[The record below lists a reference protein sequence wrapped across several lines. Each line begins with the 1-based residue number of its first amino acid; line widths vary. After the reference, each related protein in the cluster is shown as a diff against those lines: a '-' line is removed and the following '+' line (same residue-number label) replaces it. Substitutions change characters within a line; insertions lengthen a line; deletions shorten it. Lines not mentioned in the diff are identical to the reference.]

1 MQPGS
6 QVPSQ
11 SPHAIPLDPVQPM
24 QFPPQPGNGNLSH
37 TTHSSGQYLQSNPVQ
52 YPAQQA
58 QFIPQHQQTNVA
70 CHAHQP
76 TYNPAQP
83 VPASYHVQSTNF
95 QPSPAAM
102 QYVPVHQTHATM
114 VVPLQQTAPV
124 IVVQSQPRVTTV
136 GTEAWT
142 TGLFDCMDD
151 PTNALVTC
159 CVPCLTFGQ
168 VAEIVDNGH
177 TSCGTS
183 ALVYGA
189 IACLIGCPFLI
200 SCTYRT
206 KLRSRYGLVESPAP
220 DWVVHCLCDFCA
232 LCQEYRELQ
241 NRGFDPSIGWHAN
254 VARHMQ
260 QQQVAMVVPPNQTM
274 IG

>member
-1 MQPGS
+1 MQPGP

-11 SPHAIPLDPVQPM
+11 NPHAIPLDPVQPM
-24 QFPPQPGNGNLSH
+24 QFPPQPGQNLSH
-37 TTHSSGQYLQSNPVQ
+37 TTHSSGQHLQSNPVQ
-52 YPAQQA
+52 YPASKHSSFPNTGRLIGYA
-58 QFIPQHQQTNVA
+58 IFLSSNTR
-70 CHAHQP
+70 
-76 TYNPAQP
+76 YNGC
-83 VPASYHVQSTNF
+83 T
-95 QPSPAAM
+95 
-102 QYVPVHQTHATM
+102 
-114 VVPLQQTAPV
+114 LQQTAPV
-124 IVVQSQPRVTTV
+124 IMVQSQPRVTTV